1 MGWLMGTINWNKYT
15 VSQWLTQFGLWC
27 DRQAVQGGNMPYGL
41 HINNIYWL
49 MQEAKSMPS
58 GKCKPLCE
66 ITDAEAYAVNAML
79 CKALKNKDAALA
91 IECLIEHK
99 VQGKSVRLIA
109 KNRGLTTT
117 RTINNIECAIYFLM
131 GQNQLRISNSTIV

>member
-79 CKALKNKDAALA
+79 CKALKNKQVAET
-91 IECLIEHK
+91 IECLIEYK
-99 VQGKSVRLIA
+99 VQGKSARLIA
-109 KNRGLTTT
+109 KNRGLTHTQV
-117 RTINNIECAIYFLM
+117 INKAIQATYYLL
-131 GQNQLRISNSTIV
+131 GTNQLLRITN